1 MKSFIYQHIHPCRW
15 MKITL
20 TFKLQAQSFEL
31 KLYIHAQ
38 AILFTCVTKFN
49 ILA

>member
-38 AILFTCVTKFN
+38 AISSHVLLNLTF
-49 ILA
+49 